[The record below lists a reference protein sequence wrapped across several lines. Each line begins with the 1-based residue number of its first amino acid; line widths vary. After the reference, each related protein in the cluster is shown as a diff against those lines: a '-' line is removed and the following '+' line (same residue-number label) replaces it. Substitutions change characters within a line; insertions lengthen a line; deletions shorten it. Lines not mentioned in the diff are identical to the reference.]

1 MSAITSVEVIA
12 AGPRMPAV
20 RFTDALPAVHT
31 TVTFVLITTEDGGL
45 GVGAVESDSFGSFDL
60 GPLEALRSVVPP
72 LLGRDGLQPSALA
85 TLAASRLPS
94 ASRHV
99 PVSAIEVASWD
110 LMGRHAGLP
119 LHRLLG
125 GARDEVAAYASL
137 PFEPAP
143 ETLLALLAQ
152 VEASGYR
159 AAKLHLSGDPV
170 TDVEAVTRA

>member
-1 MSAITSVEVIA
+1 MSVITSVEVIA

-31 TVTFVLITTEDGGL
+31 TVTFVLVTTADDRVGG
-45 GVGAVESDSFGSFDL
+45 GGVESDAVGSFDL
-60 GPLEALRSVVPP
+60 GRLGALRSVVPA

-94 ASRHV
+94 ASRHG

-125 GARDEVAAYASL
+125 GAR
-137 PFEPAP
+137 
-143 ETLLALLAQ
+143 
-152 VEASGYR
+152 
-159 AAKLHLSGDPV
+159 
-170 TDVEAVTRA
+170 